1 MKEIKGIKI
10 SENASLKNL
19 NTYKLESHA
28 KYLIRVETLEG
39 LIDLL
44 KYLKESNI
52 NYFILGAGS
61 NIIID
66 EYFDGAVIKLDGLRK
81 IEVKDNIIT
90 SEAGVMMGALSCTSM
105 DHNLTGL
112 EWAINIPGTVGGSI
126 VGNAGAY
133 KSEMF
138 DSLVKI
144 KVLDENLEIKE
155 LKKEDIKH
163 TYRHTDLKGKN
174 WIVLEATF
182 KLEKGNKEE
191 SLELVKDRQERRNKT
206 QPLDMP
212 SAGSVFRNPE
222 GDHAGR
228 LIEEAGLKGYQIG
241 GASVSTKHANFI
253 VNTGNATS
261 NDIKNLIELVHSQV
275 KEKFNVDL
283 VLEQEIIDWK

>member
-90 SEAGVMMGALSCTSM
+90 SEAGAMMGALSCASM